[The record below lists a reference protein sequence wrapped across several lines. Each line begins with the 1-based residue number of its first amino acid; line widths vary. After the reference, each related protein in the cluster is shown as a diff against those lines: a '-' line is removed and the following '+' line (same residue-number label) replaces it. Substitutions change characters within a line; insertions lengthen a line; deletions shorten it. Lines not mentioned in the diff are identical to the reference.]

1 MSRTKK
7 SRKPGGA
14 PTAKPKLSKQELA
27 KVEKRVR
34 KTTGKQAGNRQKEA
48 TQEKASN
55 SQQGTNKD
63 PRLGNKTPIALG
75 KLAAKAEKTEQAKV
89 KQTSQNTSSI
99 AGVRFAEKSAVELT
113 PEQAIN
119 AIEQD
124 ETLQDILAKIAEDI
138 ALTEQEVNYYN
149 ELMEKHQA
157 LSEAL
162 DLDDSDEEDV
172 ADTRNEEE
180 LWDKLDSHDFSDFEE
195 KE

>member
-34 KTTGKQAGNRQKEA
+34 KSTGKQAGNRQKEA
-48 TQEKASN
+48 AQEKTNSN
-55 SQQGTNKD
+55 QQGVNKD
-63 PRLGNKTPIALG
+63 PRLGNKTPIVLG
-75 KLAAKAEKTEQAKV
+75 KAVAKTEKP
-89 KQTSQNTSSI
+89 KQSKSTSSNASVI
-99 AGVRFAEKSAVELT
+99 AGVRFAENSVAELT
-113 PEQAIN
+113 PEQAIH

-149 ELMEKHQA
+149 ELMDKHQA

-162 DLDDSDEEDV
+162 DLDEEDSEEV
-172 ADTRNEEE
+172 ADTTSEDD
-180 LWDKLDSHDFSDFEE
+180 LWDKLDGHDFSDFEE